1 MHTPPPSG
9 RPRRAWSRD
18 LARALA
24 VATLFAIVSSC
35 SITGTSPRTAD
46 ELELARNRQ
55 RWASAGI
62 HDYEFDFQR
71 MCFCTPEMTDRVRIV
86 VHQDA
91 IVSVVRGSDG
101 QSAIRANI
109 PWPRVDELFLDV
121 QQRLEQGA
129 DRIEVSYDPT
139 YGYPRSIVVDR
150 ELMAVDGGYS
160 LTSGNLRRLP

>member
-1 MHTPPPSG
+1 MRIPVSSG
-9 RPRRAWSRD
+9 RPRRARSRD
-18 LARALA
+18 LARAIA
-24 VATLFAIVSSC
+24 FATLFATLSSC
-35 SITGTSPRTAD
+35 SITGTSPRAAD
-46 ELELARNRQ
+46 ELELARSRQ

-71 MCFCTPEMTDRVRIV
+71 MCFCTPEATDRVHIV
-86 VHQDA
+86 VRQDA
-91 IVSVVRGSDG
+91 IVSVVRISDG

-160 LTSGNLRRLP
+160 LTSENLRRLP